1 MDNRNEILF
10 AVREARKFLGEA
22 ADFRVADALVILEGI
37 APFLNK
43 EVVIGMKCKSCDN
56 YATATFPLS
65 RDFWAVDDSEYCHAK
80 EASLK
85 NLPTSKLASCPQ
97 YSSVA
102 TQDLITLGTAIMEED
117 LRPTF
122 QERKLYDRSKFASY
136 SVAFRLQSSQGKV
149 CIELGHRTDEGFACS
164 DIKLYIIRRLDP
176 GLGAVASQKISEAMK
191 SSPIMVV
198 QSSLQTRRQLDI
210 DYVLEW
216 IAEKRKMDIV
226 YL

>member
-10 AVREARKFLGEA
+10 AVREAKRNLGEA
-22 ADFRVADALVILEGI
+22 TDFRVADALAILEGI

-43 EVVIGMKCKSCDN
+43 EAVIGMKCKSCDN
-56 YATATFPLS
+56 CALASFPLS

-80 EASLK
+80 NASLK
-85 NLPTSKLASCPQ
+85 NLIVSKLAGCTQ
-97 YSSVA
+97 YSGVA
-102 TQDLITLGTAIMEED
+102 NQDLINLGTAIMEED
-117 LRPTF
+117 LRPAF

-136 SVAFRLQSSQGKV
+136 SVAFRLQYSPGKV

-164 DIKLYIIRRLDP
+164 DIKLYILRRLDP
-176 GLGAVASQKISEAMK
+176 GFGAVASQKISEAMK
-191 SSPIMVV
+191 SGPIMVV

>member
-10 AVREARKFLGEA
+10 AVREAKRNLGES
-22 ADFRVADALVILEGI
+22 ADFRVADALAILEGI

-56 YATATFPLS
+56 YASASFPLS

-80 EASLK
+80 DASLK
-85 NLPTSKLASCPQ
+85 NLTASKLAGCPQ
-97 YSSVA
+97 YSCQASL
-102 TQDLITLGTAIMEED
+102 DLITLGTAIMEED
-117 LRPTF
+117 LRPAF

-136 SVAFRLQSSQGKV
+136 SVAFRLQSSPGKV

-164 DIKLYIIRRLDP
+164 DIKLYILRRLDP
-176 GLGAVASQKISEAMK
+176 GFGAVATQKISEAMK
-191 SSPIMVV
+191 GSPIMVV

-216 IAEKRKMDIV
+216 MAEKRKMDIV

>member
-10 AVREARKFLGEA
+10 AVREAKRNLGEG
-22 ADFRVADALVILEGI
+22 ADFRVADALAILEGI

-56 YATATFPLS
+56 YASASFPLS

-80 EASLK
+80 DASLK
-85 NLPTSKLASCPQ
+85 NLTASKLAGCPQ
-97 YSSVA
+97 YSCQASL
-102 TQDLITLGTAIMEED
+102 DLITLGTAIMEED
-117 LRPTF
+117 LRPAF

-136 SVAFRLQSSQGKV
+136 SVAFRLQSSPGKV

-164 DIKLYIIRRLDP
+164 DIKLYILRRLDP
-176 GLGAVASQKISEAMK
+176 GFGAVATQKISEAMK
-191 SSPIMVV
+191 GSPIMVV

-216 IAEKRKMDIV
+216 MAEKRKMDIV

>member
-10 AVREARKFLGEA
+10 AVREARRFLGEA

-102 TQDLITLGTAIMEED
+102 TQDLITLGTASMEED

-122 QERKLYDRSKFASY
+122 LERKLYDRSKFASY
-136 SVAFRLQSSQGKV
+136 SVAFRLQSSPGKV

>member
-10 AVREARKFLGEA
+10 AVREARRFLGEA
-22 ADFRVADALVILEGI
+22 ADFRVADALTILEGI

-43 EVVIGMKCKSCDN
+43 DVVIGMKCKSCDN
-56 YATATFPLS
+56 YATATFPLN
-65 RDFWAVDDSEYCHAK
+65 RDFWAVDESEYCHAK
-80 EASLK
+80 DASLK
-85 NLPTSKLASCPQ
+85 NLTASKLAGCPQ
-97 YSSVA
+97 YTSQAS
-102 TQDLITLGTAIMEED
+102 QDLIALGTAIMEED
-117 LRPTF
+117 LRPAF

-136 SVAFRLQSSQGKV
+136 SVAFRLQSSPGNV
-149 CIELGHRTDEGFACS
+149 CIELGHRTDDGFACS
-164 DIKLYIIRRLDP
+164 DIKLYILRRLDP
-176 GLGAVASQKISEAMK
+176 GFGAVASSKIVEATK
-191 SSPIMVV
+191 SGPIIVV

>member
-10 AVREARKFLGEA
+10 AVREARRNLREA
-22 ADFRVADALVILEGI
+22 ADFRVADALSILEGI
-37 APFLNK
+37 APFLDK

-56 YATATFPLS
+56 YATASFPLS

-80 EASLK
+80 DASLK
-85 NLPTSKLASCPQ
+85 NLTASKLAGCPQ
-97 YSSVA
+97 YSGQASS
-102 TQDLITLGTAIMEED
+102 DLITLGTAIMEED
-117 LRPTF
+117 LRPAF

-136 SVAFRLQSSQGKV
+136 SVAFRLQTSPEKV
-149 CIELGHRTDEGFACS
+149 CIELGHRTNEGFACS

-176 GLGAVASQKISEAMK
+176 GFGAVASQKISEAMK
-191 SSPIMVV
+191 SGPIIVV

-210 DYVLEW
+210 DYVLDW